1 MTKLSQVLSLSV
13 LATKKRPASP
23 SKTIQWI
30 LAKLVKLAI
39 HILSRANQGRLLVM
53 WLICLH
59 VAAVFAFPVPT
70 ALPPHSWQTVG
81 DKTFIHGCNADG
93 LFNASGLALASK
105 FAMLTVEKG
114 QGLAQPGYADGK
126 MTALAAQW
134 KASRKS
140 LGLSDGWAMFYI
152 NANFDWNF
160 YRLHTEMLS
169 QPSWSIQMDGGEEGK
184 PCLKRGDISFP
195 QPEEGMLCFN
205 HSIDKCR
212 EAFIGQCV
220 NATATLGFDGCFIDS
235 AGFSTHPTQVTKRNF
250 IRRCNSSASAFGAV
264 QAGGIKMLVDL
275 QAAVGS
281 DKLIIAKD
289 SFVGGGEEYVNA
301 VMPMDTFC
309 SCYDCVWS
317 DKKQGGTY
325 AEICQTQIQLAIKLG
340 NRGQVSIL
348 HGQVNEV
355 GQTISHNSVQ
365 LKEYIFK
372 DEAIL
377 QNGQIYLTS
386 SLNSAVDASP
396 LFV

>member
-1 MTKLSQVLSLSV
+1 
-13 LATKKRPASP
+13 
-23 SKTIQWI
+23 
-30 LAKLVKLAI
+30 
-39 HILSRANQGRLLVM
+39 
-53 WLICLH
+53 
-59 VAAVFAFPVPT
+59 
-70 ALPPHSWQTVG
+70 
-81 DKTFIHGCNADG
+81 
-93 LFNASGLALASK
+93 
-105 FAMLTVEKG
+105 MLTVEKG

-220 NATATLGFDGCFIDS
+220 NATTTLGFDGCFIDS

-275 QAAVGS
+275 QASVGS

-348 HGQVNEV
+348 HGQVNE
-355 GQTISHNSVQ
+355 Q
-365 LKEYIFK
+365 LKG
-372 DEAIL
+372 DEAALAEDFTFSLASFLIAASDTAFFGYSDGWYY
-377 QNGQIYLTS
+377 NGTTWHSEYDLPLGSPKGIAKQGSGVHNMTWSRSFESATVEVDVAEHTS
-386 SLNSAVDASP
+386 AIHWHASD
-396 LFV
+396 